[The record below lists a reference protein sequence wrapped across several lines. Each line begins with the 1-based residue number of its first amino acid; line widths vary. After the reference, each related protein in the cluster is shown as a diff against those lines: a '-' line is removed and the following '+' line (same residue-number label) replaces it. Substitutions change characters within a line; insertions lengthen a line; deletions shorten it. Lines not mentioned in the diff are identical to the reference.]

1 MLCLWPEVLA
11 RRGKAMTTRLKADAA
26 GAVTAGPF
34 AVRDR
39 VTGEPLC
46 HGARQTRGSLNMAR
60 RRLVIAAWEEALTVA
75 GLMTGDVVVCTDM
88 VERSRGRGMDARDG
102 FADLGHIIADALD
115 GAFCGCNAVP
125 VEGRTNREDGD
136 ARPAIHWTDDM
147 LARYAD
153 AWREV
158 ALRTMTGTKRARA

>member
-1 MLCLWPEVLA
+1 
-11 RRGKAMTTRLKADAA
+11 MTTRLKASDVL
-26 GAVTAGPF
+26 AVTPGPF

-46 HGARQTRGSLNMAR
+46 HGARQTRGSLNSAR
-60 RRLVIAAWEEALTVA
+60 RALVINAWEEALTVA
-75 GLMTGDVVVCTDM
+75 GLMSGDNVTCTDN
-88 VERSRGRGMDARDG
+88 VVRSRGRGMDSRDG
-102 FADLGHIIADALD
+102 FADFGHIVADALD

-147 LARYAD
+147 LNAYAV
-153 AWREV
+153 AFRAV
-158 ALRTMTGTKRARA
+158 ALTRMTGTKRSRA